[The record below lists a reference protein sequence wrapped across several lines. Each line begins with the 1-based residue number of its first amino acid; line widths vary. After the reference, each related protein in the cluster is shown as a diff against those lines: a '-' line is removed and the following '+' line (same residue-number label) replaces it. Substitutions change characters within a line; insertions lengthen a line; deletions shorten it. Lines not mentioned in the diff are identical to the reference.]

1 MFINSSVP
9 VIDVARLTDS
19 AVLRA
24 IDEACRNWGFF
35 QVIHHGIESEVIDAL
50 HSEIRAF
57 FALSSEAKDRVERSA
72 DNPWGFYDR
81 ELTKNTRDWK
91 QIFDCGPQHDWALRT
106 PWPAEPP
113 GFRPAVSTF
122 VASCERLAFRLL
134 AAISLNLGMPADHLA
149 DGFRPHHA
157 SFLRLN
163 YYPVCPE
170 AAHPSGLQTPSA
182 GHLGV
187 NHHTDAGALT
197 LLLQDDQPGLEIFRN
212 GRWHLVEPR
221 PDALVINVGDIVQ
234 VWSNDRYRAALHRVR
249 ASVDRARYSAPFF
262 FNPADHTTYA
272 PLPTIV
278 DSLSP
283 PRYRPIRWGEFRALR
298 AAGDYADC
306 GEEVQIHH
314 YRTEAGL
321 REEKNTSKEVG
332 HGIH

>member
-1 MFINSSVP
+1 MATNSSVP
-9 VIDVARLTDS
+9 VIDAARLSDS
-19 AVLRA
+19 ASLRA
-24 IDEACRNWGFF
+24 IDEACRDWGFF
-35 QVIHHGIESEVIDAL
+35 QVIHHGIESEVIGAL
-50 HSEIRAF
+50 YSEMRAF
-57 FALSSEAKDRVERSA
+57 FALSSEAKHRIRRSA

-91 QIFDCGPQHDWALRT
+91 EIFDCGPREGWALRT
-106 PWPAEPP
+106 PWPAERP
-113 GFRPAVSTF
+113 GFRLALRAF
-122 VASCERLAFRLL
+122 AASCERLTFRLL
-134 AAISLNLGMPADHLA
+134 ATISLNLGMPAEHLEA
-149 DGFRPHHA
+149 GFRPHHA

-170 AAHPSGLQTPSA
+170 PAQPSGVRTPSA

-197 LLLQDDQPGLEIFRN
+197 LLLQDDQPGLEVLRD

-221 PDALVINVGDIVQ
+221 RDALVINVGDIVQ

-249 ASVDRARYSAPFF
+249 ASVDRARYSVPFF
-262 FNPADHTTYA
+262 FNPAGHTIYA
-272 PLPTIV
+272 PLPTTV
-278 DSLSP
+278 DRLSP

-321 REEKNTSKEVG
+321 LEEKNTGKELS